1 MTDIYAD
8 ARIVAQRHREEGA
21 AEERA
26 KIVAWLRKRDGFNDC
41 YSKLKDQWLSDRI
54 ARGEHVGE

>member
-21 AEERA
+21 AEECA
-26 KIVAWLRKRDGFNDC
+26 KIVAWLHEAGYRQIADAIEAKE
-41 YSKLKDQWLSDRI
+41 YLK
-54 ARGEHVGE
+54 

>member
-21 AEERA
+21 AEECA
-26 KIVAWLRKRDGFNDC
+26 KIVAWLRGAGYR
-41 YSKLKDQWLSDRI
+41 QI
-54 ARGEHVGE
+54 ADAISAGEHLK